1 MIRCLCLNPSLDK
14 TVAVSEFSLTAPN
27 RVTPVRTDAA
37 GKGVNAAQAILS
49 LGGQATLYAFDF
61 RDAPIA
67 RKAGQAG
74 IPCRL
79 IPSEE
84 ALRVNLKIWDEAE
97 RRTIEINEPGA
108 APAPEK
114 REALLSAFLNDCRPG
129 EWAVLSGSVP
139 PGMEKTTYRELCL
152 ALREKGCRVAA
163 DCDGDALKAV
173 LEAKPT
179 LIKPNEGEFASLTG
193 VRSDDPLTLAAACRP
208 LTERGIAVC
217 LSLGPRGALLAT
229 VEGAFFCP
237 AADVKVRS
245 LQGAGDSM
253 LAGLL
258 TALERGSTSAE
269 ALAFSSAAA
278 GATISLPGTLLCD
291 REDAE
296 RLYPPLYASICPLS
310 SK

>member
-14 TVAVSEFSLTAPN
+14 TVSVPEFSLTAPN
-27 RVTPVRTDAA
+27 RVTLVRADAA

-49 LGGQATLYAFDF
+49 LGGRATLYAFDF
-61 RDAPIA
+61 RDEPIA
-67 RKAGQAG
+67 RKTRQAG

-79 IPSEE
+79 IPTGGT
-84 ALRVNLKIWDEAE
+84 LRVNLKIWDETN
-97 RRTIEINEPGA
+97 RRTVEVNEPGV

-114 REALLSAFLNDCRPG
+114 RDALLNVFLDDCHPG
-129 EWAVLSGSVP
+129 EWAALSGSVP
-139 PGMEKTTYRELCL
+139 PGMDKAVYRELCR

-173 LEAKPT
+173 LEAKPS
-179 LIKPNEGEFASLTG
+179 LIKPNEEEFAQLTG
-193 VRSDDPLTLAAACRP
+193 VRSDDPSVLAAACRP
-208 LTERGIAVC
+208 LTEQGINVC

-229 VEGAFFCP
+229 AEETLFCP
-237 AADVKVRS
+237 AADVPVRS

-258 TALERGSTSAE
+258 TALERGGTFAS
-269 ALAFSSAAA
+269 ALAFASAAA
-278 GATISLPGTLLCD
+278 GASIALPGTLLCG

-296 RLYPPLYASICPLS
+296 RLYPLLYASICPLS